1 MSRHWRHQCR
11 GRYETLILFF
21 CEELTMT
28 TVHVVQRFL
37 TILAIPLLV
46 TLPLA
51 AQNQVRILQSNAAG
65 DRVHIIDPVTNK
77 VVGEIPGI
85 EAAHGVTASP
95 DASRIYVSNEA
106 DDTLDVADARTLKVI
121 KKIPLSGRPNNI
133 SISPDG
139 RRVYVGIRQAVG
151 NNPGVADVIDT
162 ASLAKIKSIRTEGPV
177 HNLYVTPDGK
187 NVVAG
192 DASENGYV
200 SVLDT
205 QTDAP
210 AWSVKLGHNIRPMA
224 MSKNPDGSTRSVFVQ
239 IGTFNGF
246 VVVDFKTRKEVARI
260 TLPKLAAGRIPLITG
275 SSESHG
281 LAVTSDQKILVV
293 CSRLNN
299 ALYSY
304 SLPDLKLLGTAN
316 LSGKGAA
323 WVTLTPDG
331 KRAYVADP
339 VGNSTLVVDIPTMKE
354 VAKIP
359 VGQVPK
365 RNHTMVIPAR
375 STNE

>member
-1 MSRHWRHQCR
+1 
-11 GRYETLILFF
+11 
-21 CEELTMT
+21 MT
-28 TVHVVQRFL
+28 NIHVVQRSL
-37 TILAIPLLV
+37 TPLAILLFA
-46 TLPLA
+46 LPLA

-85 EAAHGVTASP
+85 EAAHGITASP

-106 DDTLDVADARTLKVI
+106 DDTLDVADATTLKVI

-133 SISPDG
+133 AISPDG

-162 ASLAKIKSIRTEGPV
+162 ASLSKIKSIRTEGPV
-177 HNLYVTPDGK
+177 HNIYVSPDG
-187 NVVAG
+187 NHVVAG
-192 DASENGYV
+192 DATDKGYV

-210 AWSVKLGHNIRPMA
+210 AWSVKLDHSIRPMA
-224 MSKNPDGSTRSVFVQ
+224 ISKNPDGSTRSIFVQ
-239 IGTFNGF
+239 VGDFNGF
-246 VVVDFKTRKEVARI
+246 VVIDFKTRKEAARI
-260 TLPKLAAGRIPLITG
+260 TLPKLAPGRVPMISG
-275 SSESHG
+275 SAESHG
-281 LAVTSDQKILVV
+281 LAVTADQKLLVV

-304 SLPDLKLLGTAN
+304 SLPDLKLVGTAD
-316 LSGKGAA
+316 LSGPGAA

-331 KRAYVADP
+331 HSAYAAHP
-339 VGNSTLVVDIPTMKE
+339 EGKS
-354 VAKIP
+354 
-359 VGQVPK
+359 
-365 RNHTMVIPAR
+365 
-375 STNE
+375 

>member
-1 MSRHWRHQCR
+1 MKTRS
-11 GRYETLILFF
+11 
-21 CEELTMT
+21 
-28 TVHVVQRFL
+28 
-37 TILAIPLLV
+37 
-46 TLPLA
+46 
-51 AQNQVRILQSNAAG
+51 
-65 DRVHIIDPVTNK
+65 
-77 VVGEIPGI
+77 
-85 EAAHGVTASP
+85 
-95 DASRIYVSNEA
+95 
-106 DDTLDVADARTLKVI
+106 VI

-133 SISPDG
+133 SITPDG
-139 RRVYVGIRQAVG
+139 RKVYVGIRQAVG

-162 ASLAKIKSIRTEGPV
+162 ASLTKVKSIRTEGPV

-187 NVVAG
+187 YVVAG
-192 DASENGYV
+192 EAGGEGHV

-210 AWSVKLGHNIRPMA
+210 SWSIKLGHGIRPMT
-224 MSKNPDGSTRSVFVQ
+224 MSRNPDGSTRSLFVQ
-239 IGTFNGF
+239 VGEYNGF
-246 VVVDFKTRKEVARI
+246 VVVDFQTRKEVTRI
-260 TLPKLAAGRIPLITG
+260 SLPKLAPGRIPLLAG
-275 SSESHG
+275 SAASHG
-281 LAVTSDQKILVV
+281 MAVTEDQKILVV

-304 SLPDLKLLGTAN
+304 SIPDLKLLGTAS

-354 VAKIP
+354 VAKIK

-365 RNHTMVIPAR
+365 RNHTMLIPSKT
-375 STNE
+375 STN

>member
-1 MSRHWRHQCR
+1 M
-11 GRYETLILFF
+11 
-21 CEELTMT
+21 TMKT
-28 TVHVVQRFL
+28 IHVVL
-37 TILAIPLLV
+37 MTLATVLLI

-51 AQNQVRILQSNAAG
+51 AQSQVRILQSNAAG
-65 DRVHIIDPVTNK
+65 DRVAISDPATNK
-77 VVGEIPGI
+77 VVGVVHGI
-85 EAAHGVTASP
+85 EAGHGVTASP
-95 DASRIYVSNEA
+95 DGTRMYVSSEA
-106 DDTLDVADARTLKVI
+106 DDTLDVADLATLKVI
-121 KKIPLSGRPNNI
+121 KKIPLSGHPNNI
-133 SISPDG
+133 AIAPDG
-139 RRVYVGIRQAVG
+139 RRVYVGIHQKVG
-151 NNPGVADVIDT
+151 DNPGVADVIDT
-162 ASLAKIKSIRTEGPV
+162 ASLSKIKSIRTEGPV
-177 HNLYVTPDGK
+177 HNIYVTPDGK

-192 DASENGYV
+192 DGTDHGYV

-210 AWSVKLGHNIRPMA
+210 AWSVKLEHSIRPMA
-224 MSKNPDGSTRSVFVQ
+224 ISKNPDGSTRSIFVQ
-239 IGTFNGF
+239 VGDFNGF

-260 TLPKLAAGRIPLITG
+260 TLPNLAHGRIPIISG
-275 SSESHG
+275 SAESHG
-281 LAVTSDQKILVV
+281 LAVTADQKILIV

-304 SLPDLKLLGTAN
+304 SLPDLKLLGRAD

-365 RNHTMVIPAR
+365 RNHTMVIPTRA
-375 STNE
+375 STN

>member
-1 MSRHWRHQCR
+1 
-11 GRYETLILFF
+11 
-21 CEELTMT
+21 MT
-28 TVHVVQRFL
+28 TLCVQRCL
-37 TILAIPLLV
+37 TALAIVL
-46 TLPLA
+46 LPLPLM
-51 AQNQVRILQSNAAG
+51 AQGQVRILQSNAAG
-65 DRVHIIDPVTNK
+65 DRVHIIDPATNTI
-77 VVGEIPGI
+77 VGEIPGI

-95 DASRIYVSNEA
+95 DGSRIYVSNEA
-106 DDTLDVADARTLKVI
+106 DETLDVADTRTRNVI

-133 SISPDG
+133 SITPDG
-139 RRVYVGIRQAVG
+139 RKVYVGIRQRVG

-162 ASLAKIKSIRTEGPV
+162 ASLTKVKSIRTEGPV

-187 NVVAG
+187 YVVAG
-192 DASENGYV
+192 EAGGEGHV

-205 QTDAP
+205 KTDAP
-210 AWSVKLGHNIRPMA
+210 SWFIKLGEGIRPMT
-224 MSKNPDGSTRSVFVQ
+224 MSKNPDGSTRTLFVQ
-239 IGTFNGF
+239 VGDYNGF
-246 VVVDFKTRKEVARI
+246 VVVDFQARKEVARI
-260 TLPKLAAGRIPLITG
+260 NLPKLASGRVPLLAG

-281 LAVTSDQKILVV
+281 MAVTPDQKLLVV

-304 SLPDLKLLGTAN
+304 SLPDMKLVGTAD
-316 LSGKGAA
+316 LSGRGAA

-339 VGNSTLVVDIPTMKE
+339 VGNETLVVDIPSMKQ
-354 VAKIP
+354 VAKIK

-375 STNE
+375 TATN

>member
-1 MSRHWRHQCR
+1 
-11 GRYETLILFF
+11 
-21 CEELTMT
+21 MT
-28 TVHVVQRFL
+28 TLCVQRCL
-37 TILAIPLLV
+37 TALAIVL
-46 TLPLA
+46 LPLPLM
-51 AQNQVRILQSNAAG
+51 AQGQVRILQSNAAG
-65 DRVHIIDPVTNK
+65 DRVHIIDPATNTI
-77 VVGEIPGI
+77 VGEIPGI

-95 DASRIYVSNEA
+95 DGTRIYVSNEA
-106 DDTLDVADARTLKVI
+106 DETLDVADMRTRNVI

-133 SISPDG
+133 SITPDG
-139 RRVYVGIRQAVG
+139 RKVYVGIRQRVG

-162 ASLAKIKSIRTEGPV
+162 ASLTKVKSIRTEGPV

-187 NVVAG
+187 YVVAG
-192 DASENGYV
+192 EAGGEGHV

-205 QTDAP
+205 KTDAP
-210 AWSVKLGHNIRPMA
+210 SWFIKLGEGIRPMT
-224 MSKNPDGSTRSVFVQ
+224 MSRNPDGSTKTLFVQ
-239 IGTFNGF
+239 IGDYNGF
-246 VVVDFKTRKEVARI
+246 VVVDFQARKEVARI
-260 TLPKLAAGRIPLITG
+260 NLPKLASGRVPLLAG

-281 LAVTSDQKILVV
+281 MAVTPDQKLLIV

-304 SLPDLKLLGTAN
+304 SLPDLKLVGTAD

-339 VGNSTLVVDIPTMKE
+339 VGNETLVVDIPSMKQ
-354 VAKIP
+354 VAKIK

-375 STNE
+375 TATN

>member
-1 MSRHWRHQCR
+1 
-11 GRYETLILFF
+11 
-21 CEELTMT
+21 MT
-28 TVHVVQRFL
+28 TVHVVQRCL
-37 TILAIPLLV
+37 TILAILLLA
-46 TLPLA
+46 LPLA

-65 DRVHIIDPVTNK
+65 DRVHIIDPGTNK

-85 EAAHGVTASP
+85 EAAHGITASP
-95 DASRIYVSNEA
+95 DGSRIYVSNEA
-106 DDTLDVADARTLKVI
+106 DNTLDVADARTMKFM

-133 SISPDG
+133 AISPDG
-139 RRVYVGIRQAVG
+139 KRVYVGIRQAIG

-162 ASLAKIKSIRTEGPV
+162 ASLSKVKSIRTEGPV

-192 DASENGYV
+192 DATDHGYV

-205 QTDAP
+205 QADAP
-210 AWSVKLGHNIRPMA
+210 AWSVKLDHSIRPMA
-224 MSKNPDGSTRSVFVQ
+224 ISKNPDGSTRSIFVQ
-239 IGTFNGF
+239 VGNFNGF
-246 VVVDFKTRKEVARI
+246 VVIDFKARKEVARI
-260 TLPKLAAGRIPLITG
+260 TLPKIGPGKVAMITG
-275 SSESHG
+275 SAESHG
-281 LAVTSDQKILVV
+281 LAVTEDQKTLVV

-299 ALYSY
+299 SLYTY
-304 SLPDLKLLGTAN
+304 SLPDLKLVGTAS
-316 LSGKGAA
+316 LSGRGAA

-331 KRAYVADP
+331 KRAYIADP
-339 VGNSTLVVDIPTMKE
+339 VGNQTLVVDLPTMKE

-375 STNE
+375 ASNN

>member
-1 MSRHWRHQCR
+1 MTIKRIVRRC
-11 GRYETLILFF
+11 
-21 CEELTMT
+21 LTP
-28 TVHVVQRFL
+28 
-37 TILAIPLLV
+37 LAILLLA
-46 TLPLA
+46 LPLA

-65 DRVHIIDPVTNK
+65 DRVHIIDPVTNR
-77 VVGEIPGI
+77 VVSEIVGI
-85 EAAHGVTASP
+85 EAAHGITASP

-106 DDTLDVADARTLKVI
+106 DDTLDVADAKTLKVI

-133 SISPDG
+133 AISPDG

-162 ASLAKIKSIRTEGPV
+162 LSLSKVKSIRTEGPV

-192 DASENGYV
+192 DASDNGYV

-210 AWSVKLGHNIRPMA
+210 AWSVKLEHSIRPMA
-224 MSKNPDGSTRSVFVQ
+224 ISKNPDGSTRSIFVQ
-239 IGTFNGF
+239 VGDFNGF

-260 TLPKLAAGRIPLITG
+260 TLPKLAPGRVPMISG
-275 SSESHG
+275 SAESHG
-281 LAVTSDQKILVV
+281 LAVTTDQSILVV

-375 STNE
+375 ASNN

>member
-1 MSRHWRHQCR
+1 
-11 GRYETLILFF
+11 
-21 CEELTMT
+21 MT
-28 TVHVVQRFL
+28 TVQRCL
-37 TILAIPLLV
+37 TPLAVLLL
-46 TLPLA
+46 TLPLT

-77 VVGEIPGI
+77 VVGEIQGI
-85 EAAHGVTASP
+85 ETAHGITASP
-95 DASRIYVSNEA
+95 DGSRIYVSNET
-106 DDTLDVADARTLKVI
+106 DETLDVADVKTLKVT

-133 SISPDG
+133 AISPDG
-139 RRVYVGIRQAVG
+139 RRVYVGIREAVG

-162 ASLAKIKSIRTEGPV
+162 ASLTKVKSIRTEGPV

-192 DASENGYV
+192 DASDNGYV

-210 AWSVKLGHNIRPMA
+210 AWSVKLEHGIRPMTI
-224 MSKNPDGSTRSVFVQ
+224 SKNPDGSTRSIFVQ
-239 IGTFNGF
+239 VGDFNGF
-246 VVVDFKTRKEVARI
+246 VVIDFKTRKEVSRI
-260 TLPKLAAGRIPLITG
+260 ALPKLAPGRIPLISG
-275 SSESHG
+275 SAESHG
-281 LAVTSDQKILVV
+281 MAVTTDQSTLVV

-304 SLPDLKLLGTAN
+304 SLPDLKLTGTAN

-339 VGNSTLVVDIPTMKE
+339 VGNNTLVVDIPSMKE
-354 VAKIP
+354 VAKIA

-365 RNHTMVIPAR
+365 RNHTMVVAAGR
-375 STNE
+375 SATQ